1 MMNKYLN
8 RKERIILNA
17 IDIINEHGFKGL
29 SIREIAKKENVTEA
43 AIYKHFSSKNQIIIE
58 VLEYYSKFDF
68 NIIETLKS
76 SNESAKNKIIIFF
89 KMFSEY
95 YNNYPAITSIL
106 TSYDVLLYEKT
117 IYLTVIEILKQRSN
131 FLMSL
136 IKEGQASGNIK
147 NDIDFEVLSDI
158 LLGSFERIIFKWRLS
173 KFKFSLKQKTMEVIS
188 EILKIC

>member
-106 TSYDVLLYEKT
+106 KSYDVLLYEKT

-131 FLMSL
+131 FLISL

-158 LLGSFERIIFKWRLS
+158 LLGSFERVIFKWRLS
-173 KFKFSLKQKTMEVIS
+173 KFKFSLKQKTMEVIN